1 MNKKVLE
8 FLVHSVTLEVY
19 AWFTGHHAEDSLV
32 GNFDVE
38 EL

>member
-8 FLVHSVTLEVY
+8 FLVHSVTLALY
-19 AWFTGHHAEDSLV
+19 AWFTGHHVEDSLV
-32 GNFDVE
+32 RNFDVE